1 MKKTITIL
9 LVVLSITTFAQRK
22 IKVHEEKEKIGN
34 GTNNSLVTSIYESTQ
49 DDIEKAWKKLMKDYG
64 AKVNMKKEIFA
75 DDATIKDLSPN
86 TCDLYAFV
94 RKISDEEFE
103 IVVGVDLGGAFLS
116 SSEHSSKY
124 KIMEKILKDFAI
136 QTSIDAIKEKHK
148 SAQKILDAFSKEKE
162 DLIKDKERLEK
173 QIEDYKSKITD
184 AEKNIEKNGS
194 AQSDKDKEIENQK
207 KVVEEIEAR
216 EKAVD

>member
-1 MKKTITIL
+1 MKKIMTIV
-9 LVVLSITTFAQRK
+9 LVVLTISTFAQRK
-22 IKVHEEKEKIGN
+22 IKIHEEKEKIGN
-34 GTNNSLVTSIYESTQ
+34 GTNNALVASIYESTQ

-75 DDATIKDLSPN
+75 DDATIKDLSLN

-94 RKISDEEFE
+94 RKISDEESE

-136 QTSIDAIKEKHK
+136 QASIDAIKEKHK

-162 DLIKDKERLEK
+162 DLIKEKERLEK

-184 AEKNIEKNGS
+184 AEKNIEKNSS
-194 AQSDKDKEIENQK
+194 AQSDKEKEIENQK
-207 KVVEEIEAR
+207 KVVEEIETR